1 MEQGQRHVPMDYTQ
15 AHLQFR
21 HAGLVGEAQQYV
33 SQGLTGQPPME
44 LLCEPKFVLQPVVHS
59 DVHACDGSLPRA
71 FGPRNP
77 GDEQRAAV
85 PVTTAQLRISPSGG
99 IPRTTVAEQP
109 LERCRVSD
117 HVHGC
122 AGDPND
128 AQQNSALLP
137 FGVDPMVL
145 ALVHVGHGCI
155 APQDMGGIAAQGTI
169 MQPMGIL
176 PHGVQDPTLLSPV
189 PSAGADAHANPG
201 WHGQGTQGPSCP
213 GEGAGDQGPS
223 GGGGSVLGTQDVH
236 FRRFAAFV
244 HGRRTAALRRTF
256 ELWRVALVLRRADQF
271 LSRRGPG

>member
-1 MEQGQRHVPMDYTQ
+1 MVFCLGPFGPGD
-15 AHLQFR
+15 
-21 HAGLVGEAQQYV
+21 
-33 SQGLTGQPPME
+33 P
-44 LLCEPKFVLQPVVHS
+44 S
-59 DVHACDGSLPRA
+59 DVS
-71 FGPRNP
+71 
-77 GDEQRAAV
+77 RAAV

-109 LERCRVSD
+109 LERGRVSD

-122 AGDPND
+122 DGGPND
-128 AQQNSALLP
+128 AQQNSAQLP

-176 PHGVQDPTLLSPV
+176 PPGVQDPTLLAPV

-201 WHGQGTQGPSCP
+201 WHGQGTQGPSSP
-213 GEGAGDQGPS
+213 GEGAVGQGPS
-223 GGGGSVLGTQDVH
+223 GGGGSVLGTQDAH

-244 HGRRTAALRRTF
+244 HGRRAAALRRTF
-256 ELWRVALVLRRADQF
+256 ELWRAARVLRIADR
-271 LSRRGPG
+271 LIGHRGPG